1 MKRFMHRLSTALVP
15 IIDELHL
22 QVRWNT
28 LPVIDLT
35 PLLSFFI
42 LNDPSG
48 TQHASDLLID
58 ISTQVTAVE
67 SHARQVRSV
76 GVT

>member
-1 MKRFMHRLSTALVP
+1 MSRFIHRLSTAFVP
-15 IIDELHL
+15 IVDELHL
-22 QVRWNT
+22 QVRRNT

-48 TQHASDLLID
+48 TQHPSDLLID
-58 ISTQVTAVE
+58 ISAQVAAVE
-67 SHARQVRSV
+67 RNTRQVSSV
-76 GVT
+76 SVT